1 MKNLDDEN
9 QHKTKEDKNVLNGY
23 VIDYKT
29 FNYIDKVIDNPEK
42 WRNLCIRKCQPIK
55 PLHHLI
61 LPIKK

>member
-1 MKNLDDEN
+1 MKNLDDES

-42 WRNLCIRKCQPIK
+42 WEKFV
-55 PLHHLI
+55 H
-61 LPIKK
+61 KKNANR